1 MRNTITKEK
10 PVMQRAVHSLMIAA
24 ACGSLGQTARAN
36 CDRLFEAFDK
46 ADKQERVAQYDI
58 DSRDQPLTGK
68 PMTVRIGKVM
78 YDGTLAGNVFEAH
91 QTNGVNPVLAALR
104 KAKQD
109 GKVTCDAAGGD
120 TYRGQATEKIKF
132 DNPLLPAKFNPMTIW
147 IGKNNGLPVYH
158 ELNDLGPGGFAWVY
172 GSDVKDPM
180 VKK

>member
-1 MRNTITKEK
+1 
-10 PVMQRAVHSLMIAA
+10 MQRAVHSLMIAA
-24 ACGSLGQTARAN
+24 ACGLLGQTARAD

-172 GSDVKDPM
+172 GSDVKDPV